1 MKTTPQGQIDF
12 YFDFTSPYSYLASE
26 EIEALAACYGHA
38 LNWIPMML
46 GVLFKH
52 TGGIALTAQHPW
64 KAEYFR
70 KDFART
76 AAFKAIAYNAP
87 TVFPQASQNPSRI
100 FIWLQ
105 QTNPEKALPFA
116 REVFRLIFVR
126 DGNIHDVDSLAAIGR
141 ELGIDE
147 AALRAA
153 TQDAG
158 VKARFAACNEE
169 AAARQVFG
177 APTFFIGDEQFW
189 GNDRLPQVEWHLSRI
204 SGGRNHKVLVAAAN
218 ARIETLSIEQ
228 AMAEHGKSD
237 VVFVDIREA
246 RELEREGMIEGAIH
260 APRGMVEFWIDPKS
274 PYYRNV
280 FSPDKRFLFYCG
292 GGWRSALTTAAVV
305 EMGLLPDV
313 AHIAGGFSGWKKA
326 GGKIQAKPTSKK
338 G

>member
-1 MKTTPQGQIDF
+1 MKTTPEGQIDL
-12 YFDFTSPYSYLASE
+12 YFDFTSPYSYLASD
-26 EIEALAACYGHA
+26 EIESLATRYGYA

-64 KAEYFR
+64 KADYFR
-70 KDFART
+70 NDFVRT
-76 AAFKAIAYNAP
+76 AAFKAIAYNP
-87 TVFPQASQNPSRI
+87 PSLFPQASQNPSRI

-105 QTNPEKALPFA
+105 QTSPDKARPFA

-153 TQDAG
+153 TQDAD

-189 GNDRLPQVEWHLSRI
+189 GNDRLPQVEWRLSQLA
-204 SGGRNHKVLVAAAN
+204 GGRRHKVLVKAASE
-218 ARIETLSIEQ
+218 RIETLSVEQ
-228 AMAEHGKSD
+228 AMAEHGKPD
-237 VVFVDIREA
+237 VVFVDIREP
-246 RELEREGMIEGAIH
+246 RELERDGMIEGAIH
-260 APRGMVEFWIDPKS
+260 APRGMVEFWIDPTS
-274 PYYRNV
+274 PYYRDV
-280 FSPDKRFLFYCG
+280 FDPGKRFLFYCG

-305 EMGLLPDV
+305 EMGLLPNV

-326 GGKIQAKPTSKK
+326 GGRIQAKPSSRK